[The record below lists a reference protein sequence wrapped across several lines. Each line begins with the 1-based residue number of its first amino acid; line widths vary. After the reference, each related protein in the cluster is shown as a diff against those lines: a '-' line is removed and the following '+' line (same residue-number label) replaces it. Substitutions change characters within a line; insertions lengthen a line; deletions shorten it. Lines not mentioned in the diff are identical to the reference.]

1 MPTHVKNTIVSGGQ
15 GDAGF
20 ENCGQ
25 VWGSD
30 GHNIDSLD
38 QCGFHGTGDQIN
50 KNPLL
55 GPLKNNGGRV
65 PTLALLPHSPAI
77 NKGDNVGCP
86 STDARGAPRPAFGI
100 CDIGAFEV
108 QPAPVISGLKID
120 PKSFQAQ
127 KKGPTTSAK
136 HKKPRGTTVSY
147 SDSRAA
153 LTTFTVTRV
162 LPGVR
167 KGGLCVK
174 PPKKRKKHQKRCT
187 RLVRVGSF
195 LHQDVAG
202 PNHFHF
208 SGRLGGH
215 KLAPGS
221 YLLSASPSR
230 WGVTGTTQ
238 TKGFKILP

>member
-1 MPTHVKNTIVSGGQ
+1 M
-15 GDAGF
+15 
-20 ENCGQ
+20 
-25 VWGSD
+25 
-30 GHNIDSLD
+30 
-38 QCGFHGTGDQIN
+38 
-50 KNPLL
+50 
-55 GPLKNNGGRV
+55 

-108 QPAPVISGLKID
+108 QPAPVISGLLIN
-120 PKSFQAQ
+120 PKRFQAQ
-127 KKGPTTSAK
+127 NKGPTTSAK

-162 LPGVR
+162 LPGIR
-167 KGGLCVK
+167 KGGKCVK
-174 PPKKRKKHQKRCT
+174 PPKKRKKHQKRCS
-187 RLVRVGSF
+187 RLARVGSF